1 MNSTYQKYPETVIR
15 GAHGPIYS
23 ENTIREFF
31 AALGER
37 ENHVLVVECY
47 PGVDEEIRRLVQ
59 DYFRPDIMIDSE
71 DIFFDGERLTEMM
84 APHLTEDRVRGV
96 MYYGRMEDFVDGL
109 ALERV
114 RAQIPSG
121 GKTCVFGVG
130 AGLIHP
136 GDTLIYCD
144 LARWEIQ
151 LRYRQGMPNFKQ
163 KNFHEDPLRKI
174 KRGYFVE
181 WRIADKRK
189 MEIFDRADYFLDSN
203 DKGRPKMVPGD
214 ALRKGL
220 DQIARQPFRLVPY
233 FDPGVWGGQWMK
245 EICDLPADEPNY
257 AWSFDGV
264 PEENSLYLRYDDVRI
279 EIPAMDLVLYRPV
292 ELLGMKNYCRFGA
305 EFPIRFDFLDTVGG
319 QNLSLQVHPMTEY
332 IRSHFGM
339 TYTQDESYYILDAEE
354 NAGVFL
360 GLREGIDVQMLS
372 DDLRAAE
379 AGYIS
384 FPADKYVNYFPCRKH
399 DHFLIPAGTIHCSA
413 AGTMVLEI
421 SATPYNFTFK
431 LWDWD
436 RVGLDGLPRP
446 IHIEDGLA
454 NIQWDRTTGWV
465 RENLVNQFEI
475 LSQTEEVTEERTGL
489 HEFEFIETRRFTQT
503 GKSYHDAGDG
513 FHICNLVEGRAAVIE
528 SVDGTYA
535 PYTVHYAETFII
547 PAAAGKYSVRPAA
560 TGEKIVFIKAY
571 VRNQQ

>member
-1 MNSTYQKYPETVIR
+1 MNSTYQKYPETVIH
-15 GAHGPIYS
+15 GAHGRIYS

-71 DIFFDGERLTEMM
+71 DIFFDGEKLTEMM

>member
-71 DIFFDGERLTEMM
+71 DIFFDGEKLTEMM
-84 APHLTEDRVRGV
+84 APHLTKDRVRGV

-136 GDTLIYCD
+136 GDILIYCD

-454 NIQWDRTTGWV
+454 NIQWDRTTDWV

>member
-71 DIFFDGERLTEMM
+71 DIFFDGEKLTEMM

-560 TGEKIVFIKAY
+560 AGEKIVFIKAY
-571 VRNQQ
+571 VRNHQ

>member
-71 DIFFDGERLTEMM
+71 DIFFDGEKLTEMM

-114 RAQIPSG
+114 WAQIPSG

-163 KNFHEDPLRKI
+163 KNFHEDSLRKI

-454 NIQWDRTTGWV
+454 NIQWDRTTDWV

-571 VRNQQ
+571 VRNHQ